1 MKKNKKFKKYFIVLF
16 FYVIVFFISREKFF
30 EAINSFFIVLK
41 DMLQV
46 LPPVMILSGL
56 ISVWVPKEIIT
67 KNFGKSSGLKG
78 KLISIFIGSVS
89 AGPIYAAF
97 PLTQTLLYKGASVE
111 NTIIILSSWA
121 VMKVPMLIVE
131 AKFLGMPFAV
141 SRYLLTLPGIL
152 IMGYFASKLIS
163 RKEVLDSIDSL
174 SGRVLEIEEILP
186 GFNCSG
192 CGYSNCSE
200 YAEAIFYNN
209 EITSKCVKQR
219 EEVKIK
225 LNELLS
231 DE

>member
-1 MKKNKKFKKYFIVLF
+1 MKKNKKFRIYFVVLIL
-16 FYVIVFFISREKFF
+16 YVIVFFVSRERFI
-30 EAINSFFIVLK
+30 EAINSFYLILK

-46 LPPVMILSGL
+46 LPAVMILSGL

-67 KNFGKSSGLKG
+67 KNFGKNSGFKG

-97 PLTQTLLYKGASVE
+97 PLTQTLLYKGASIQ

-131 AKFLGMPFAV
+131 SKFLGMPFAV

-152 IMGYFASKLIS
+152 IMAYFASKLIS

-186 GFNCSG
+186 GFDCSG
-192 CGYSNCSE
+192 CGYSYCSE

-209 EITSKCVKQR
+209 EITSKCIKQK
-219 EEVKIK
+219 EEVELK
-225 LNELLS
+225 LNELLN
-231 DE
+231 EK

>member
-1 MKKNKKFKKYFIVLF
+1 MKKNKKFKIYFVVLIL
-16 FYVIVFFISREKFF
+16 YVIVFFISREKFF
-30 EAINSFFIVLK
+30 EAINSFYLVLK
-41 DMLQV
+41 DMIQV

-67 KNFGKSSGLKG
+67 KNFGKSSGFKG

-97 PLTQTLLYKGASVE
+97 PLTQTLLYKGASIE

-131 AKFLGMPFAV
+131 SKFLGLPFAV

-152 IMGYFASKLIS
+152 IMAYFANRLLS

-192 CGYSNCSE
+192 CGYSDCSE
-200 YAEAIFYNN
+200 YAKAIFYEN
-209 EITSKCVKQR
+209 EIASKCVKQK
-219 EEVKIK
+219 EEVNFKI
-225 LNELLS
+225 NELLN
-231 DE
+231 EE